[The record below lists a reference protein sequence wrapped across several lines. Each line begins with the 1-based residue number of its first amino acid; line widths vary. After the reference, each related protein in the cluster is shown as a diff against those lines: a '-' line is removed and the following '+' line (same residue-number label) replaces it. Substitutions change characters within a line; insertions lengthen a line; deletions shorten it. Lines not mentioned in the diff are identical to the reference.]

1 MIAFQNVENNK
12 KTGKPFDFP
21 APLPRVDATGFEPA
35 VSAPLRSAQS
45 QGPQDLV
52 SPLRPKRST
61 LPNFFL
67 HKKTGKPFDFPAPL
81 PRVDATGFEPAVSA
95 PLRSAQSQGPQDLV
109 SPLRPKR
116 STLPN
121 FFLHKKTGKPFDFP
135 APLPRVDAT
144 GFEPATSA
152 SRTQRSTK
160 LSHASLFCFL

>member
-21 APLPRVDATGFEPA
+21 APLPRIDATGFEPA

-52 SPLRPKRST
+52 SPLRP
-61 LPNFFL
+61 
-67 HKKTGKPFDFPAPL
+67 
-81 PRVDATGFEPAVSA
+81 E
-95 PLRSAQSQGPQDLV
+95 
-109 SPLRPKR
+109 R

-160 LSHASLFCFL
+160 LSHASIFDCEAV